1 MPHYRNM
8 KRTPLLITM
17 AVGMVLMQSVPDT
30 KADTASIN
38 FSLGQFTSGGNS
50 ITSGSLF
57 LISWGTNNIFDSTL
71 PIGSSSIVGAGDIL
85 FYGASFT
92 DGGVPSDGV
101 TITYSSGGLAV
112 GQTFSALFVN
122 GLTSAQIDYTTGAFK
137 NGLTIQSSG
146 LQYAYGTYSTNAAS
160 YSADVGYSSI
170 PWSLPAAG
178 STVDLYAYN
187 GSGVYPTATPT
198 ANLATS
204 SSFYLSAVPEPSQR
218 ALIVT
223 GIVGLGCVVLRRR
236 LASRV

>member
-1 MPHYRNM
+1 MHLYKIM
-8 KRTPLLITM
+8 KYPLMLITM
-17 AVGMVLMQSVPDT
+17 AVAMVIMPFVPDT
-30 KADTASIN
+30 KADTATLNLS
-38 FSLGQFTSGGNS
+38 FGEFTSGGTS
-50 ITSGSLF
+50 IVNGSLF

-71 PIGSSSIVGAGDIL
+71 PIGSSSIVGSGDIL

-92 DGGVPSDGV
+92 AGGVPSDAV

-122 GLTSAQIDYTTGAFK
+122 GLNSAQIDYTTGTFK

-146 LQYAYGTYSTNAAS
+146 LKYAFGTYTTNGIAS
-160 YSADVGYSSI
+160 FGGGLDSI
-170 PWSLPAAG
+170 PWSLPSAG
-178 STVDLYAYN
+178 ATVDLFAYSN
-187 GSGVYPTATPT
+187 TGDYTGSSIS

>member
-1 MPHYRNM
+1 M

-17 AVGMVLMQSVPDT
+17 AVGMVLMQFVPAT
-30 KADTASIN
+30 KADTATIN
-38 FSLGQFTSGGNS
+38 FSLGQFSSGGNS
-50 ITSGSLF
+50 IVNGSLF

-71 PIGSSSIVGAGDIL
+71 PIGSTSIVGSNDIL

-92 DGGVPSDGV
+92 NGGVESDGV

-146 LQYAYGTYSTNAAS
+146 LQYAYGTYTTNVAS
-160 YSADVGYSSI
+160 YSAAVGYSSI

-187 GSGVYPTATPT
+187 GNGVFPSATPS